1 MGEVRPI
8 VAGEK
13 KYRLPP
19 IPARN
24 WAPPEVIPVGAKP
37 EVYTTASEV
46 YGLTIVLCEV
56 IFQAFFDLLKSFY
69 LILLF
74 RLPV

>member
-8 VAGEK
+8 GA
-13 KYRLPP
+13 YMAYQLPP

-24 WAPPEVIPVGAKP
+24 WAPPEVITPGAKP
-37 EVYTTASEV
+37 EHYTTASEV

-56 IFQAFFDLLKSFY
+56 RYYRLAALTN
-69 LILLF
+69 LISCLSS
-74 RLPV
+74 